1 MLLLVQIL
9 IIALVLVSIFTKKVR
24 MLSILVATI
33 LFLLTFPNT
42 FPNIGMNIYLIMLF
56 LAFLFSNLIDSFIRP
71 LSYAEEIIIK
81 DNKSDESDKS
91 DKPDNSTKIQLIGI
105 IVGSVVG
112 GLVLIGIIIFIVV
125 KYCKRKKDT
134 IDDISGN
141 DEDFLGIN

>member
-1 MLLLVQIL
+1 MKIKK
-9 IIALVLVSIFTKKVR
+9 ALNNV
-24 MLSILVATI
+24 
-33 LFLLTFPNT
+33 LFLKIIYFIEEGHYYTYYE
-42 FPNIGMNIYLIMLF
+42 NIFGTKSIAYEASTIK
-56 LAFLFSNLIDSFIRP
+56 
-71 LSYAEEIIIK
+71 IILK

-91 DKPDNSTKIQLIGI
+91 DKPDNSSKIQVIGI

>member
-9 IIALVLVSIFTKKVR
+9 IIALVLVSIFTKKVQ

-71 LSYAEEIIIK
+71 LSYAEEIIIGGFVYISLFLLDRK
-81 DNKSDESDKS
+81 FINTELDQCFYYFDALSNITFLNVVDLAFVIFGWIITLLNKKQVPQE
-91 DKPDNSTKIQLIGI
+91 
-105 IVGSVVG
+105 
-112 GLVLIGIIIFIVV
+112 
-125 KYCKRKKDT
+125 
-134 IDDISGN
+134 
-141 DEDFLGIN
+141 

>member
-9 IIALVLVSIFTKKVR
+9 IIALVLVSIFTKKVQ

-71 LSYAEEIIIK
+71 LSYAEEIII
-81 DNKSDESDKS
+81 DS
-91 DKPDNSTKIQLIGI
+91 LIF
-105 IVGSVVG
+105 VA
-112 GLVLIGIIIFIVV
+112 LFCLDRKFIVAETDQWFYYFDALSNITFLNV
-125 KYCKRKKDT
+125 VDLAFVIFGWIITLLNKKQVPQ
-134 IDDISGN
+134 
-141 DEDFLGIN
+141 E

>member
-9 IIALVLVSIFTKKVR
+9 IIALVLVSIFTKKVQ

-71 LSYAEEIIIK
+71 LSYAEEIIIGGFVYISLFLLDK
-81 DNKSDESDKS
+81 KFINTDVEQMFYYFDALSNITFLNVVDLAFVIFGWIITLLNKKQVPQE
-91 DKPDNSTKIQLIGI
+91 
-105 IVGSVVG
+105 
-112 GLVLIGIIIFIVV
+112 
-125 KYCKRKKDT
+125 
-134 IDDISGN
+134 
-141 DEDFLGIN
+141 

>member
-71 LSYAEEIIIK
+71 LSYAEEIIIDSLIFVALFCLDRK
-81 DNKSDESDKS
+81 FINTELDQWFYYFDALSNITFLNVVDLAFVIFGWIITLLNKKQVPQE
-91 DKPDNSTKIQLIGI
+91 
-105 IVGSVVG
+105 
-112 GLVLIGIIIFIVV
+112 
-125 KYCKRKKDT
+125 
-134 IDDISGN
+134 
-141 DEDFLGIN
+141 

>member
-24 MLSILVATI
+24 MLSIFVATI

-71 LSYAEEIIIK
+71 LSYAEEIIIGGFVYISLFLLDK
-81 DNKSDESDKS
+81 KFINTDVEQMFYYFDALSNITFLNVVDLAFVIFGWIITLLNKKQVPQE
-91 DKPDNSTKIQLIGI
+91 
-105 IVGSVVG
+105 
-112 GLVLIGIIIFIVV
+112 
-125 KYCKRKKDT
+125 
-134 IDDISGN
+134 
-141 DEDFLGIN
+141 